1 MNKLNPKVHPIGGI
15 ITWRGSNSS
24 DLKTQRL
31 YISSG
36 TYPIEKSTEKTL
48 YTIYRNHIVGSN
60 VSIVIMR
67 LLCVGS
73 GIFKNELNN

>member
-1 MNKLNPKVHPIGGI
+1 MNKLNLKVHPIGGI
-15 ITWRGSNSS
+15 ITQRGNISS

-48 YTIYRNHIVGSN
+48 
-60 VSIVIMR
+60 
-67 LLCVGS
+67 
-73 GIFKNELNN
+73 